1 MPSLMSPEL
10 PTLRRN
16 TSITPRKAAY
26 RAPCRL
32 PCTTRDNHRLIR
44 GKPSLRHLSIK
55 GDDIPRVDYFTVK
68 NPCHVII
75 FRLAGIAFV
84 LHHSSRSPLMPA
96 ARGNQRIILTSP
108 LHAASPGCSETQT
121 ARSGLSRTRGH
132 ARGFS
137 ARPSAEAHHPPGL
150 SVQKPE
156 MPQPAPSDAF
166 ITFSCPEQEQS
177 VIPASVS
184 AMQHRICP
192 SAIPDRNSS
201 CLTLQRLPG
210 VTVT

>member
-26 RAPCRL
+26 RAHCRL

-108 LHAASPGCSETQT
+108 WSAAVPGRGDERERTLHSSLVRAGRSPRVFRAWRHQRHGI
-121 ARSGLSRTRGH
+121 RT
-132 ARGFS
+132 
-137 ARPSAEAHHPPGL
+137 
-150 SVQKPE
+150 
-156 MPQPAPSDAF
+156 
-166 ITFSCPEQEQS
+166 
-177 VIPASVS
+177 
-184 AMQHRICP
+184 
-192 SAIPDRNSS
+192 DRNRRCRS
-201 CLTLQRLPG
+201 LRLQMLLSLFPALNKNNPFFLRQ
-210 VTVT
+210 

>member
-26 RAPCRL
+26 RAHCRL

-96 ARGNQRIILTSP
+96 ARGNQRIFSLRLCTRHLRDAVKHRP
-108 LHAASPGCSETQT
+108 RAPGSLVRAGMPEVSAPGHQQ
-121 ARSGLSRTRGH
+121 RLIIRQDFPYRTR
-132 ARGFS
+132 ACRAS
-137 ARPSAEAHHPPGL
+137 AFRCFYHFF
-150 SVQKPE
+150 
-156 MPQPAPSDAF
+156 MP
-166 ITFSCPEQEQS
+166 
-177 VIPASVS
+177 
-184 AMQHRICP
+184 
-192 SAIPDRNSS
+192 
-201 CLTLQRLPG
+201 
-210 VTVT
+210 

>member
-16 TSITPRKAAY
+16 TSITPRNAAY

-55 GDDIPRVDYFTVK
+55 GDDIPRVDYFTLK

-150 SVQKPE
+150 SVQNPG
-156 MPQPAPSDAF
+156 M
-166 ITFSCPEQEQS
+166 QS
-177 VIPASVS
+177 
-184 AMQHRICP
+184 
-192 SAIPDRNSS
+192 
-201 CLTLQRLPG
+201 QRLQMLLSLFHALNKNNPSFPRQ
-210 VTVT
+210 